1 MKDHSNA
8 VTYEYCQRMPINCQP
23 LFHPP
28 HTAKRLLSVKQAGMQ
43 FGQRLLWQH
52 VNFSI
57 VSGEFVALLGANG
70 TGKTTLLRSV
80 LQLNTLTTGEIH
92 LTRGIQVGYVP
103 QLKDFEPKLPIRG
116 RDLVKLGIDGENYL
130 FGFINPKR
138 PNGRLWQS
146 NRQKKYLV
154 DKAIAEVGGEAF
166 CDAPLN
172 MLSGGEQQRMRIA
185 QALAAEPDLLL
196 MDEPLLS
203 LDAPSQQVVCDIL
216 AHRKHTH
223 QTAVLMISHELE
235 PIKPL
240 IDKVV
245 YIKNSRAQV
254 GGIEMLP

>member
-1 MKDHSNA
+1 MA
-8 VTYEYCQRMPINCQP
+8 VKSP
-23 LFHPP
+23 
-28 HTAKRLLSVKQAGMQ
+28 
-43 FGQRLLWQH
+43 
-52 VNFSI
+52 
-57 VSGEFVALLGANG
+57 
-70 TGKTTLLRSV
+70 
-80 LQLNTLTTGEIH
+80 
-92 LTRGIQVGYVP
+92 
-103 QLKDFEPKLPIRG
+103 
-116 RDLVKLGIDGENYL
+116 
-130 FGFINPKR
+130 
-138 PNGRLWQS
+138 
-146 NRQKKYLV
+146 KKYLV